1 MKIHDVMSA
10 EARTVGLDNT
20 LVEAAGVMRLFDIG
34 AMPVCDDDRV
44 VGMIT
49 ERDIV
54 FRAVAEGRDLNR
66 MTVRDAL
73 SDDVVC
79 IFDDEDVE
87 EAANAMIE
95 NHLRCLPVL
104 DHEQHL
110 VGMISRGDLRL
121 ASDWSDM
128 G

>member
-1 MKIHDVMSA
+1 MSA

-20 LVEAAGVMRLFDIG
+20 LVEAAGVMRLFDIE
-34 AMPVCDDDRV
+34 ATPVYDGDQL

-49 ERDIV
+49 EHDIV
-54 FRAVAEGRDLNR
+54 VRAVAEGHDLNV

-73 SDDVVC
+73 SDEVVC
-79 IFDDEDVE
+79 IFDDDDIE
-87 EAANAMIE
+87 EAASAMLE
-95 NHLRCLPVL
+95 SRARCLPVL

-121 ASDWSDM
+121 HSEFD
-128 G
+128 